1 MPALGQF
8 ECGMVGAEALSII
21 YQLPCHAL
29 FQTYHHEVTSVEI
42 DPSVKY
48 IAVGWFHYPHEER
61 IVVEDGLKY
70 MATLAANGKDRFDLI
85 VIDVCSSS
93 DLDEKRRG
101 EVICPGE
108 VFLQTE
114 VINYA
119 RNLSRL
125 PDSLQRL
132 LLYYY

>member
-48 IAVGWFHYPHEER
+48 IAV
-61 IVVEDGLKY
+61 
-70 MATLAANGKDRFDLI
+70 NGKDRFDLI